1 MHWERSPFPAK
12 EPNFKYALELNKVI
26 RNNMEGPT
34 DKDAVMSLMALSYN
48 PKEDWVAIE
57 LGPKSRHWK
66 RLAREVNQP
75 KPKGKRGSKSGKR
88 EGPTPL

>member
-12 EPNFKYALELNKVI
+12 EPNLKYALALNKVI

-34 DKDAVMSLMALSYN
+34 NKDAVMSPMALSYN
-48 PKEDWVAIE
+48 LKEDWVAIE
-57 LGPKSRHWK
+57 LSPKSRHWK
-66 RLAREVNQP
+66 RLAREVNQT
-75 KPKGKRGSKSGKR
+75 KPKGKKGSKSGKR